1 MPPRSA
7 VADLTSQRGTSYAD
21 IVLARDRKGT
31 IIESIERVTR
41 SLLDPVLRADYLR
54 DAMQSADLTELAAGL
69 DDLSA
74 RAEQAELP
82 AREVLLSVV
91 DALNAEASVDL
102 VQRLREEAAGA
113 SLLSLER
120 LVRSPLGRAAADAKD
135 AKADPREERVPDY
148 GRGRPLTLGERKS
161 LARRPD
167 RSMMDRLFSDPH
179 PDVIRGLLR
188 NPKVTEDD
196 VIRLAARRPGRA
208 EILTEVARSPKWVHR
223 ARVRLTLLL
232 NPATPLEIAARI
244 TGLLVRQELKLVAEA
259 THVADGVRALCL
271 EHLERRPPGERDEDD
286 EATTLQ

>member
-1 MPPRSA
+1 LPRGL
-7 VADLTSQRGTSYAD
+7 ADSL
-21 IVLARDRKGT
+21 
-31 IIESIERVTR
+31 ERVTR
-41 SLLDPVLRADYLR
+41 SLVGPVPRADYLR
-54 DAMQSADLTELAAGL
+54 SAMHEADVTELAHAL
-69 DDLSA
+69 DALAA
-74 RAEQAELP
+74 RAEQAEEP

-91 DALNAEASVDL
+91 DALNAPTSSDL

-120 LVRSPLGRAAADAKD
+120 LVRHPLGRLQPAEVKVGL
-135 AKADPREERVPDY
+135 PREEKQPDY

-167 RSMMDRLFSDPH
+167 RAMMDRLFSDPH

-196 VIRLAARRPGRA
+196 VVRLVSRRPGRA
-208 EILTEVARSPKWVHR
+208 DVLTEVARSPKWVHR

-232 NPATPLEIAARI
+232 NPSTPIEIAAPI

-271 EHLERRPPGERDEDD
+271 EHLERRPPGVRSVRDSENESETSEHDD
-286 EATTLQ
+286 RPSTIQ

>member
-1 MPPRSA
+1 MARSST
-7 VADLTSQRGTSYAD
+7 L
-21 IVLARDRKGT
+21 
-31 IIESIERVTR
+31 IESIERVTR
-41 SLLDPVLRADYLR
+41 SLIGPVPRADYLR
-54 DAMQSADLTELAAGL
+54 DALQNADLTELAAGL
-69 DDLSA
+69 DDLCA

-91 DALNAEASVDL
+91 DALNAPDSADL

-120 LVRSPLGRAAADAKD
+120 LVRNPLGRVVAVDGKTEA
-135 AKADPREERVPDY
+135 PREERQPDY

-188 NPKVTEDD
+188 NPRVTEDD
-196 VIRLAARRPGRA
+196 VVRLAARRPGRA

-223 ARVRLTLLL
+223 TRVRLTLLL
-232 NPATPLEIAARI
+232 NPSTPLEIAAPI

-271 EHLERRPPGERDEDD
+271 EHLERRPPTEREED
-286 EATTLQ
+286 AGPLQ